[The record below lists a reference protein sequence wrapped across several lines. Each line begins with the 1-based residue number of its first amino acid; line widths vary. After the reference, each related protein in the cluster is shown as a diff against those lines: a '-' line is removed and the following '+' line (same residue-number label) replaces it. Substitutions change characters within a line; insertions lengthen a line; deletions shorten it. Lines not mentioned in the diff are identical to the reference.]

1 MRKIH
6 PMIIGIIPSII
17 FGFSFMFTRITL
29 EKISDP
35 FHLLGLRF
43 AFAALAL
50 TLCVAFKL
58 VRIDY
63 RGKKVALLLILSSV
77 QPIAYFI
84 FETFGIARSTASQ
97 AGVMIAF
104 VPVAV
109 SLLAMLFLKE
119 RTNRKQML
127 FIALSI
133 LGVLIINSDVRFS
146 SDHMIGNLLLLG
158 AVGSA
163 AIYQILSRK
172 YSTNFT
178 PLEITFV
185 MMWVGAIFFNIIGI
199 TRTLQHGG
207 INNYFSPLLDLNIL
221 GALLYLGVL
230 SSVVAFFFMNFV
242 LSKVQAT
249 KAAILA
255 NLTTVVAIFAGVFVL
270 HEPFNLIKLAGSF
283 MILIGVYGTT
293 KVRISN

>member
-17 FGFSFMFTRITL
+17 FGFSFMFTRLTL

-43 AFAALAL
+43 GFAAITL
-50 TLCVAFKL
+50 TLCVALKFI
-58 VRIDY
+58 RIDY

-77 QPIAYFI
+77 QPISYFI

-119 RTNRKQML
+119 RTNSKQML
-127 FIALSI
+127 FITLSI

-146 SDHMIGNLLLLG
+146 SDNMVGNLLLLG

-178 PLEITFV
+178 PIEITFV
-185 MMWVGAIFFNIIGI
+185 MMWVGAIVFNIIGI
-199 TRTLQHGG
+199 TRTLHYGG
-207 INNYFSPLLDLNIL
+207 INDYFAPLLDLNIL

-230 SSVVAFFFMNFV
+230 SSVIAFFFMNYV
-242 LSKVQAT
+242 LSQVQAT

-255 NLTTVVAIFAGVFVL
+255 NLTTVVAIFAGVFIL
-270 HEPFNLIKLAGSF
+270 HEPFNLIKLGGSI

-293 KVRISN
+293 KVKTNN

>member
-146 SDHMIGNLLLLG
+146 SDHMVGNLLLLG

-199 TRTLQHGG
+199 TRTLQYGG
-207 INNYFSPLLDLNIL
+207 INDYFSPLLDLNIL

>member
-1 MRKIH
+1 
-6 PMIIGIIPSII
+6 
-17 FGFSFMFTRITL
+17 MFTRITL
-29 EKISDP
+29 EKIPDP

-50 TLCVAFKL
+50 TLCIILKL

-119 RTNRKQML
+119 RTNGKQML
-127 FIALSI
+127 FISLSI

-146 SDHMIGNLLLLG
+146 SDNMMGNLLLLG

-172 YSTNFT
+172 FSTNFT
-178 PLEITFV
+178 PIEITFV
-185 MMWVGAIFFNIIGI
+185 MMWVGAIVFNIIGI
-199 TRTLQHGG
+199 SRTLQHGG
-207 INNYFSPLLDLNIL
+207 ITDYFVPLLNLNIL

-230 SSVVAFFFMNFV
+230 SSVIAFFFMNYV
-242 LSKVQAT
+242 LSQVQAT

-255 NLTTVVAIFAGVFVL
+255 NLTTVVAIFAGVFIL

-293 KVRISN
+293 KVRVTK